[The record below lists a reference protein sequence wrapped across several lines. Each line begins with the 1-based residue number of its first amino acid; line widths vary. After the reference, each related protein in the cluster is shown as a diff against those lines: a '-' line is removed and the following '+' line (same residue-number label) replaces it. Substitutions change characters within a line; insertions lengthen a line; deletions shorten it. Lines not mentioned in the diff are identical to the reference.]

1 MPVNK
6 TSYTELVNKI
16 IDSQEYIIGPLALD
30 ISKGITNIDKPDK
43 NTVENLVL
51 EYQKLFG
58 QASVET
64 CKDALR
70 SIDLTGLALPSILT
84 D

>member
-1 MPVNK
+1 MNNK
-6 TSYTELVNKI
+6 YKDIFEAIVFAQQS
-16 IDSQEYIIGPLALD
+16 IIGPLALEV
-30 ISKGITNIDKPDK
+30 SSNVTNIDKPDK

-70 SIDLTGLALPSILT
+70 SIDLTGLDLPSILT

>member
-1 MPVNK
+1 MIHDYK
-6 TSYTELVNKI
+6 KI
-16 IDSQEYIIGPLALD
+16 INAIIVSQEKVVGYQIANEIAET
-30 ISKGITNIDKPDK
+30 ISSNKDKPDK
-43 NTVENLVL
+43 STVENLVL

-70 SIDLTGLALPSILT
+70 SIDLTGLDLPSILT

>member
-1 MPVNK
+1 MIHDYK
-6 TSYTELVNKI
+6 KI
-16 IDSQEYIIGPLALD
+16 INAIIGSQEKVVGYQIANEIAET
-30 ISKGITNIDKPDK
+30 ISSNKDKPDK
-43 NTVENLVL
+43 STVENLVL

-70 SIDLTGLALPSILT
+70 NIDLTGLDLPSILT